1 MDAGRAPRGLTCS
14 NYDPFFFPD
23 TLKKANSGDICL
35 NEPPY
40 DFVVS
45 SEYFEHFYAPR
56 KEILQINDLLKD
68 GGWLG
73 IMTSRVAND
82 TEVLLSR

>member
-1 MDAGRAPRGLTCS
+1 LLLEERGLTCS

-23 TLKKANSGDICL
+23 TLKKADDGDTCL
-35 NEPPY
+35 NEAPY

-45 SEYFEHFYAPR
+45 SECFEHFYTPR
-56 KEILQINDLLKD
+56 EEILQINDLLKP

-73 IMTSRVAND
+73 VMTSRVADD
-82 TEVLLSR
+82 TEVILSR